1 MELRELMD
9 GVDTL
14 VSLPDVFIRVNELLE
29 DPKSNASDIG
39 EVIAHDPSLTARLLK
54 VVNSAYYSFPTPVE
68 TVSKAVAVL
77 GLEDLHSLVLATS
90 TVQAFERIPTDL
102 MDMDTFWHRS
112 VFCALAARELAGRLA
127 IRNRERFF
135 VTGLLHDIGK
145 LVLFHQL
152 PDLSARIL
160 QQSRDASRSLHEL
173 EQELLGF
180 DHAQLGAE
188 LMRRWRLPASLWEPV
203 RHQRSPADAGEHSL
217 EAAVLNI
224 AAGLTNRVE
233 PECKTDDADD
243 SGVSEI
249 DPRALE
255 ITGLPEEEMQSVAGW
270 ANLNCMSALEVINPA
285 ATLIF

>member
-1 MELRELMD
+1 MDLRELLD

-90 TVQAFERIPTDL
+90 TVEAFERIPTDL

-160 QQSRDASRSLHEL
+160 EQSRVANRSLHEL

-180 DHAQLGAE
+180 DHAQVSAE

-203 RHQRSPADAGEHSL
+203 LHQRSPADAGEYSL

-233 PECKTDDADD
+233 PEFKTDDADD
-243 SGVSEI
+243 GGVCII

-255 ITGLPEEEMQSVAGW
+255 ILGLPEEELESVAGW
-270 ANLNCMSALEVINPA
+270 ANLNCMGALEVINPA